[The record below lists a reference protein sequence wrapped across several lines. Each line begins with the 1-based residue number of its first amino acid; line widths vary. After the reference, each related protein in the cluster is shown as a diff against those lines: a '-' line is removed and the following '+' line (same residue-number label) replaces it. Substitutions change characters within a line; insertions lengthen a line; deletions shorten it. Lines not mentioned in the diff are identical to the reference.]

1 MATKNGWNN
10 KFTISGILN
19 LDNGIIAIEREDGN
33 PVILADEIDKLN
45 GKDVVITIT
54 CEEPT

>member
-1 MATKNGWNN
+1 MTTKNGWNN

-19 LDNGIIAIEREDGN
+19 LDNGIITIECEDGE
-33 PVILADEIDKLN
+33 PVILADGIDRLN
-45 GKDVVITIT
+45 GKDVVVTVS